1 VDYLVGEE
9 RLPVRVACEAIGLAR
24 ATYYKKPV
32 GLNQKDQPVIDALNQ
47 VVGKHGR
54 WGFGLCFAYLRNQG
68 HPWNH
73 KRVWRI
79 YRQMGLNLPRR
90 TKKRLPR
97 IIKEPLI
104 APQEPNTMWA
114 LDFMYDTLYYGRS
127 FRTLNVID
135 ESNREV
141 LAIEVDLSLPAARV
155 VRVMEQLEEMV
166 GLPKAI
172 RLDNGSELRSAV
184 FTSWCEEKG
193 IELKFIQPG
202 KPQQNAFIERF
213 NRTYRHEVL
222 NAHIFE
228 SLEQVRDITEEWI
241 QSYNQDRPHAALGK
255 LSPIHYRQQVE
266 KSALGVSTF

>member
-1 VDYLVGEE
+1 MAAGALACA
-9 RLPVRVACEAIGLAR
+9 LPIYGTKVMPG
-24 ATYYKKPV
+24 TTS
-32 GLNQKDQPVIDALNQ
+32 
-47 VVGKHGR
+47 
-54 WGFGLCFAYLRNQG
+54 GFGEFTSRWALIYQGVLKSAYPKSSKNLSLR
-68 HPWNH
+68 H
-73 KRVWRI
+73 KNPI
-79 YRQMGLNLPRR
+79 PCGP
-90 TKKRLPR
+90 
-97 IIKEPLI
+97 
-104 APQEPNTMWA
+104 

-172 RLDNGSELRSAV
+172 RLDNGSELRSAI
-184 FTSWCEEKG
+184 FTSWCVEKG

-228 SLEQVRDITEEWI
+228 SLNRFETLPRNGSTATTRI
-241 QSYNQDRPHAALGK
+241 ALMQHSGSCHRYTIDNK
-255 LSPIHYRQQVE
+255 QRNPL
-266 KSALGVSTF
+266 

>member
-1 VDYLVGEE
+1 M
-9 RLPVRVACEAIGLAR
+9 
-24 ATYYKKPV
+24 
-32 GLNQKDQPVIDALNQ
+32 DALNQ
-47 VVGKHGR
+47 VLGKHGR

-68 HPWNH
+68 YTWNH

-79 YRQMGLNLPRR
+79 YKQMGLNLPRR

-97 IIKEPLI
+97 IIKEPLS

-141 LAIEVDLSLPAARV
+141 LAIEVDLSLPAVRV

-172 RLDNGSELRSAV
+172 RLDNGSELRSAT
-184 FTSWCEEKG
+184 FTNWCEEKG
-193 IELKFIQPG
+193 IELKFIQPD

-228 SLEQVRDITEEWI
+228 SLEQVREITEEWI
-241 QSYNQDRPHAALGK
+241 HSYNQDRPHAALGK
-255 LSPIHYRQQVE
+255 LSAIHYRQQAE
-266 KSALGVSTF
+266 KSILGVSTF

>member
-1 VDYLVGEE
+1 
-9 RLPVRVACEAIGLAR
+9 
-24 ATYYKKPV
+24 
-32 GLNQKDQPVIDALNQ
+32 
-47 VVGKHGR
+47 
-54 WGFGLCFAYLRNQG
+54 
-68 HPWNH
+68 
-73 KRVWRI
+73 
-79 YRQMGLNLPRR
+79 
-90 TKKRLPR
+90 
-97 IIKEPLI
+97 
-104 APQEPNTMWA
+104 
-114 LDFMYDTLYYGRS
+114 MYDTLYYGRS

-172 RLDNGSELRSAV
+172 RLDNGSELRSAI
-184 FTSWCEEKG
+184 FTGWCEEKG

-228 SLEQVRDITEEWI
+228 SLEQVREITKEWI
-241 QSYNQDRPHAALGK
+241 HSYNQDRPHAALGK
-255 LSPIHYRQQVE
+255 LSPIHYRQQAE
-266 KSALGVSTF
+266 KSALGVSTS